1 MDRATNIIAWAGVG
15 CFVLSVLLSAVYP
28 YIITDA
34 QHHEATILEVA
45 NPPTPDFRELK
56 ELYPI
61 AFNMGFETSKD
72 CLTNRELAEL
82 SEGDPLRAKSDEAWV
97 QAHAKALQRGRDIYV
112 SEACWHCHSQFVRP
126 VANEEQRF
134 GRIRTPRDDN
144 NSLQRPV
151 LWGTRRVGPDLTNLG
166 GRRSNDWH
174 VAHFENPQGPSP
186 GSVMPTYPWFFR
198 KGYEVRRLIESD
210 TAERESLDADRTYSY
225 PGLYESKAEAEQ
237 VAKDLYDNPPA
248 NLEDEVENL
257 SVQEATGPT
266 SDALCLIAYLQWLGT
281 WNPEERES
289 K

>member
-1 MDRATNIIAWAGVG
+1 
-15 CFVLSVLLSAVYP
+15 
-28 YIITDA
+28 
-34 QHHEATILEVA
+34 
-45 NPPTPDFRELK
+45 
-56 ELYPI
+56 
-61 AFNMGFETSKD
+61 
-72 CLTNRELAEL
+72 
-82 SEGDPLRAKSDEAWV
+82 
-97 QAHAKALQRGRDIYV
+97 
-112 SEACWHCHSQFVRP
+112 
-126 VANEEQRF
+126 
-134 GRIRTPRDDN
+134 
-144 NSLQRPV
+144 
-151 LWGTRRVGPDLTNLG
+151 
-166 GRRSNDWH
+166 
-174 VAHFENPQGPSP
+174 
-186 GSVMPTYPWFFR
+186 MPTYPWFFR